1 MKKSFQHGVVSP
13 LEEWEPR
20 VEGVSPLT
28 IVTPSDLGKDFLT
41 AVPALWTLHDQ
52 RSHPGLWIL
61 HDQRS
66 HPGGCTLARASSKQP
81 TDCEL

>member
-1 MKKSFQHGVVSP
+1 MKKSFQNGVVSP

-52 RSHPGLWIL
+52 RSHPG
-61 HDQRS
+61 
-66 HPGGCTLARASSKQP
+66 GCTLARASSKQP